1 MPRAIFITAL
11 VLAGLAPLVR
21 YHPDVLPAP
30 IVATAPPAGSGQAR
44 TVDGPVVDTEFG
56 PYQVRVTFSGTTITD
71 VLIITEPDDGHSR
84 RIASRAEPTL
94 RGEALQAQSAHID
107 MVSGATITSDA
118 YSRSLQAAIDANGS

>member
-1 MPRAIFITAL
+1 
-11 VLAGLAPLVR
+11 
-21 YHPDVLPAP
+21 
-30 IVATAPPAGSGQAR
+30 
-44 TVDGPVVDTEFG
+44 VDTEFG

-71 VLIITEPDDGHSR
+71 VSIITEPDDGHSR

-118 YSRSLQAAIDANGS
+118 YSRSLQGAIDANGG